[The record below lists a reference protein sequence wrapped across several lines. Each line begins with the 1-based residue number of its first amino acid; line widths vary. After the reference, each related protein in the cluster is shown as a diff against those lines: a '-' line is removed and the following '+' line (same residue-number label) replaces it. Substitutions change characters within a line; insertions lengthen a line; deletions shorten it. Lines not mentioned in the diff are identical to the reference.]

1 MTIVG
6 IVADV
11 HVRAARGKDVV
22 ETYIPYWHNPE
33 AGTNVLL
40 KTAGDAA
47 ALAEPLRRA
56 VKDVDPAI
64 AVASVETMDEIVA
77 QSIGSSRFYTTL
89 VAIFASLALTLA
101 AVGVYGGMS
110 YAATRRT
117 QELGVPLP

>member
-11 HVRAARGKDVV
+11 HVRGARGKDVV

-40 KTAGDAA
+40 KTAGDPA

-56 VKDVDPAI
+56 VKDVDPGI
-64 AVASVETMDEIVA
+64 AVASVETMDAIVA
-77 QSIGSSRFYTTL
+77 QSIGGSRFYATL
-89 VAIFASLALTLA
+89 VGGFSGFGPVVGGAGGFGGVLLA
-101 AVGVYGGMS
+101 
-110 YAATRRT
+110 
-117 QELGVPLP
+117 VPPRHQG

>member
-40 KTAGDAA
+40 KTAGDPA

-56 VKDVDPAI
+56 GKDVDPGI
-64 AVASVETMDEIVA
+64 AVASVETMDAIVA
-77 QSIGSSRFYTTL
+77 QSIGGSGF
-89 VAIFASLALTLA
+89 FATPGGGFSGVGPVLA
-101 AVGVYGGMS
+101 AGGGFCVMVD
-110 YAATRRT
+110 A
-117 QELGVPLP
+117 G